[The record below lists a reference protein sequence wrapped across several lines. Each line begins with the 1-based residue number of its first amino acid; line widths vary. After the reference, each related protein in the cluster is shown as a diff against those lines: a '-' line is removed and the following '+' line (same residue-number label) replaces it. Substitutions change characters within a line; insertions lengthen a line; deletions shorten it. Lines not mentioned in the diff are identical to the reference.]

1 MNRTNTRFQV
11 QTHIPVLLGHRTT
24 AVQLPVV
31 DRELTQLQLSTAC
44 VQCSRLFIV
53 VDQQKLPHHKE
64 INMHSCPRVSFF
76 ALYRAMCRTLLLF
89 VHLQVSSRRERLAR
103 SLIPPSAI
111 VINDLTMHH
120 PTFFAEGL

>member
-1 MNRTNTRFQV
+1 
-11 QTHIPVLLGHRTT
+11 
-24 AVQLPVV
+24 
-31 DRELTQLQLSTAC
+31 
-44 VQCSRLFIV
+44 
-53 VDQQKLPHHKE
+53 
-64 INMHSCPRVSFF
+64 MHSCPRVSFF